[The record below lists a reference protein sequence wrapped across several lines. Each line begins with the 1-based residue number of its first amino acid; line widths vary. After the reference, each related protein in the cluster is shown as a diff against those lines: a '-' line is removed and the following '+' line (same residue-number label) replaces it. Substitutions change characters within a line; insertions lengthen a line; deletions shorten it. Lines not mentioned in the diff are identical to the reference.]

1 MGNGLVTRIA
11 IQDAAGL
18 GYGSTEI
25 TTIIQ
30 TITKGHFYKSMT
42 SNYNASRRSK
52 MSKAPVCPET
62 GKAMVRDTRPM
73 DISYKGQS
81 TTIDMPGWYCH
92 ESGESIF
99 TAEDMKVSDAA
110 LKELRKEVE
119 NLLKPQDVKRIRT
132 KIGLTQ
138 REAGTL
144 LGGGPN
150 AFQKYEQDTVSVSK
164 PMSNLLRI
172 LERHPEEVEELK
184 KQA

>member
-1 MGNGLVTRIA
+1 
-11 IQDAAGL
+11 
-18 GYGSTEI
+18 
-25 TTIIQ
+25 
-30 TITKGHFYKSMT
+30 
-42 SNYNASRRSK
+42 

-62 GKAMVRDTRPM
+62 GKPMVRATRPM
-73 DISYKGQS
+73 EISYKGQS
-81 TTIDMPGWYCH
+81 TTIEMPGWYCD

-110 LKELRKEVE
+110 LRDLRKEVE
-119 NLLKPQDVKRIRT
+119 NLLKPHDVKRIRT

-138 REAGTL
+138 REAGSL

-164 PMSNLLRI
+164 PMSNLLRV
-172 LERHPEEVEELK
+172 LDRHPEEIEELR

>member
-1 MGNGLVTRIA
+1 
-11 IQDAAGL
+11 
-18 GYGSTEI
+18 
-25 TTIIQ
+25 
-30 TITKGHFYKSMT
+30 
-42 SNYNASRRSK
+42 

-62 GKAMVRDTRPM
+62 GKPMVRDTRPM
-73 DISYKGQS
+73 ELSYKGQS

-92 ESGESIF
+92 ESGESIH

-110 LKELRKEVE
+110 LKELRLEVE

-138 REAGTL
+138 REAGTI

-150 AFQKYEQDTVSVSK
+150 AFQKYEQDTVTVSK
-164 PMSNLLRI
+164 PMSNLLRV
-172 LERHPEEVEELK
+172 LERHPEEVEELR